1 MVQDFRANSHDVWIS
16 MKNINECISDIDR
29 TGSTIFS
36 TLDLTS
42 GFWQMPLNE
51 RSKHLTAFTVP
62 GMG

>member
-42 GFWQMPLNE
+42 GVWQMPLNE